1 MRKEIK
7 ILQTTVN
14 IGVEKPFKLL
24 HVTDS
29 HIALDDEG
37 NDCGRQKIF
46 DKDYEGC
53 SQDYFIQAADYC
65 KKQDMVMLNTGDFF
79 DFLSEANFA
88 FADEYLNKIDYIYAA
103 GNHDFCHCV
112 GKAKEDY
119 EYKWNQIKRSAPYI
133 KSNLYFD
140 SRVINGVNIVTLD
153 NSYYL
158 MTDGQIEALRAEAA
172 KGYPIL
178 LAMHNPLY
186 NEKQATDM
194 MQKGGNILYC
204 VGAPEEILKTYP
216 ADRRAQ
222 QTPDDATLR
231 AIKYIKE
238 EPLIKAIVVGH
249 LHRNFEETLENG
261 VPQITTAGSY
271 SGYVRELTII

>member
-1 MRKEIK
+1 MSTYLK
-7 ILQTTVN
+7 IIQTTLN
-14 IGVEKPFKLL
+14 IGAEKPFKLL

-29 HIALDDEG
+29 HIAIDDEG
-37 NDCGRQKIF
+37 KDCGRAKIF
-46 DKDYEGC
+46 DLEYEG
-53 SQDYFIQAADYC
+53 STNDYFIKAAEYC
-65 KKQDMVMLNTGDFF
+65 KENDMVMLHTGDFF

-119 EYKWNQIKRSAPYI
+119 QYKWDQMKISAPYI

-140 SRVINGVNIVTLD
+140 SRIINGVNIVTVD

-158 MTDGQIEALRAEAA
+158 MTEGQIEALRAEAA

-178 LAMHNPLY
+178 LAMHNPIY
-186 NEKQATDM
+186 NEAQAEDM
-194 MQKGGNILYC
+194 KQKGGSVLYV
-204 VGAPEEILKTYP
+204 VGAPEEILATYP

-222 QTPDDATLR
+222 QTPDEATLK

-261 VPQITTAGSY
+261 VPQITTDGGY
-271 SGYVRELTII
+271 TGYVRELTII

>member
-1 MRKEIK
+1 MSKDLK
-7 ILQTTVN
+7 VLQTTIN
-14 IGVEKPFKLL
+14 IGAKKPFKLL

-29 HIALDDEG
+29 HIAIDDEG
-37 NDCGRQKIF
+37 KDCGRYKIF

-53 SQDYFIQAADYC
+53 TKDYFIKAADYC
-65 KKQDMVMLNTGDFF
+65 KKNGIVMLHTGDFL

-88 FADEYLNKIDYIYAA
+88 FADEHLNKIDYIYAA

-112 GKAKEDY
+112 GLAKEDY
-119 EYKWNQIKRSAPYI
+119 QYKWDQIKRSAPHF

-140 SRVINGVNIVTLD
+140 SRIINGVNIVTLD

-158 MTDGQIEALRAEAA
+158 ISDGQIEALRAEAA

-178 LAMHNPLY
+178 LAMHNPIY
-186 NEKQATDM
+186 NAAQAEDM
-194 MQKGGNILYC
+194 KQKGGHILYV
-204 VGAPEEILKTYP
+204 VGAPEEILQTYP

-261 VPQITTAGSY
+261 VPQITTDGGY